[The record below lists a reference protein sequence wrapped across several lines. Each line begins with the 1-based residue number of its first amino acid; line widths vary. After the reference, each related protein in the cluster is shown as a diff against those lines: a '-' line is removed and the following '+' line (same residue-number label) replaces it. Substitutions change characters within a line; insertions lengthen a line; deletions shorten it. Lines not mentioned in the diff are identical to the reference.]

1 MDAVTIWSDFG
12 AQENTVSHCFHCFP
26 IYLPWSDGT
35 RCHDLSFLNVVFSQI
50 FHSPLLPSSRS
61 SLVPL
66 LFLPLEWYHLHIWG
80 VDISLSNLD
89 SSFSIVSEAEVV
101 VFLKFSCFF
110 YAPVDAD
117 NFISGSSAFSKY
129 NLYTWKLLL
138 HVLLKPFLKDFEH
151 YLTSMWNEC
160 NCMVVWPFFDI
171 ALLRDW
177 NENWPLHWFFWVQHF
192 NSIIF

>member
-26 IYLPWSDGT
+26 IYLPWSDRT

-50 FHSPLLPSSRS
+50 FHSPLWPSSRS
-61 SLVPL
+61 FLVPL

-101 VFLKFSCFF
+101 VFLEFFCFF
-110 YAPVDAD
+110 YALVDIY
-117 NFISGSSAFSKY
+117 NFISGSSAFSKS

-151 YLTSMWNEC
+151 NLTSMWNEC
-160 NCMVVWPFFDI
+160 NCTVVWTVFGI
-171 ALLRDW
+171 VLLLD
-177 NENWPLHWFFWVQHF
+177 
-192 NSIIF
+192 